1 MTAGTTAN
9 HADLVGDRRGGPV
22 EVDADRAAFVAGI
35 LSRVPHLRDFP
46 WRDTRDGWSILVSET
61 MLQQTQTSRVVPRY
75 HAFLDDYP
83 DPAACAAAP
92 VGEVIAHWQGLGY
105 NRRAVNLHRA
115 AGVVTSEHGGRVPT
129 DLDDLLALPGVGPYT
144 ARAVAVFAHERHH
157 GVVDTNIA
165 RVLARAVAGAPMDR
179 ATVQDL
185 ADDLV
190 PDGRPWA
197 WNQALMEHGA
207 TTCVKRAPRCDDCLV
222 AHACMWQRTGGEDPA
237 GTTAGVST
245 PQSTFEGSDRQGRGR
260 LVAALA
266 IGPVARADVRA
277 VVGWEDPDR
286 VTRMVDG
293 LVVDG
298 LAVADGGHLRL
309 PA

>member
-1 MTAGTTAN
+1 MSR
-9 HADLVGDRRGGPV
+9 GDIP
-22 EVDADRAAFVAGI
+22 DRVAFVAGI
-35 LSRVPHLRDFP
+35 LSRVAHLRDFP
-46 WRDTRDGWSILVSET
+46 WRDTREGWSILVSET

-75 HAFLDDYP
+75 HAFLADYP
-83 DPAACAAAP
+83 DPATCASAP

-115 AGVVTSEHGGRVPT
+115 AGVVTTEHDGQVPT

-144 ARAVAVFAHERHH
+144 SRAVAVFAHERPH

-190 PDGRPWA
+190 PDGLAWA

-207 TTCVKRAPRCDDCLV
+207 TTCVKRSPRCDDCV
-222 AHACMWQRTGGEDPA
+222 VVHSCAWQRTGGEDPA
-237 GTTAGVST
+237 ATTAGVST

-266 IGPVARADVRA
+266 IGPVARADVAA
-277 VVGWEDPDR
+277 VVEWDDHDR
-286 VTRMVDG
+286 VARMVDG
-293 LVVDG
+293 LVRDG
-298 LAVADGGHLRL
+298 LVCLDHDRL
-309 PA
+309 DLPR